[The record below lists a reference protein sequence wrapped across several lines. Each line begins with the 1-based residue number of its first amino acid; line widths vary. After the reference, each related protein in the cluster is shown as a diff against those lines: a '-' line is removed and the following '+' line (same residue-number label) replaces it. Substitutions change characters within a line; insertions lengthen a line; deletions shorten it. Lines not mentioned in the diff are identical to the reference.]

1 MAVSRND
8 PCPCGSG
15 KKYKRCCLLADE
27 QAGQPPGQE
36 WHRLDERL
44 GGVIGHWAKRRFG
57 ETWTE
62 SLDVYPIAFGKDLA
76 HYPLFFAWA
85 VYERKIEGR
94 PVASWY
100 LEAQGR
106 NLMAHERDWLAAQL
120 RAWLSVWEVLDVE
133 PGKTVRLKDLLTG
146 EERTVSEVKGSQD
159 LARHLLML
167 ARVVDHAGLSLL
179 AGHHPSPLT
188 PRVGKEYTE
197 DIRAQLALGKRPG
210 PQDLREGDRP
220 TQLIEAWQDSVAAV
234 QQRPLPQLRNSD
246 GEELFFIEDH
256 YKLVGRGACAAVK
269 AELVRMPNV
278 TPPLPA
284 ARQQRYTFLRQDADH
299 GTMGDAVVAS
309 VVVKAREV
317 VVEANSHKRADGL
330 RRDLE
335 KQFGPIVQFTRRQ
348 ETAVAE
354 AMAKKG
360 PVGRKAP
367 TPLEGPVVDVLLREF
382 KSQHYGTWADVA
394 LPALD
399 GLTPREAASQ
409 PKYRA
414 RLDTLLKD
422 MEYHESREDPARRFD
437 FGSIRR
443 DLGLGN

>member
-133 PGKTVRLKDLLTG
+133 PGKDAIIDNSHVVCWDSTLKYEISITTG
-146 EERTVSEVKGSQD
+146 QSGGFLGNLVNSQTSGEG
-159 LARHLLML
+159 
-167 ARVVDHAGLSLL
+167 VV
-179 AGHHPSPLT
+179 
-188 PRVGKEYTE
+188 
-197 DIRAQLALGKRPG
+197 
-210 PQDLREGDRP
+210 LRF
-220 TQLIEAWQDSVAAV
+220 S
-234 QQRPLPQLRNSD
+234 
-246 GEELFFIEDH
+246 
-256 YKLVGRGACAAVK
+256 GRGKVYVCSRNRAA
-269 AELVRMPNV
+269 
-278 TPPLPA
+278 
-284 ARQQRYTFLRQDADH
+284 
-299 GTMGDAVVAS
+299 
-309 VVVKAREV
+309 
-317 VVEANSHKRADGL
+317 
-330 RRDLE
+330 
-335 KQFGPIVQFTRRQ
+335 
-348 ETAVAE
+348 
-354 AMAKKG
+354 
-360 PVGRKAP
+360 
-367 TPLEGPVVDVLLREF
+367 F
-382 KSQHYGTWADVA
+382 KSWTQKA
-394 LPALD
+394 
-399 GLTPREAASQ
+399 
-409 PKYRA
+409 
-414 RLDTLLKD
+414 
-422 MEYHESREDPARRFD
+422 
-437 FGSIRR
+437 GS
-443 DLGLGN
+443 